1 MFNDITDGDIPQ
13 LLQQWGLPQYIDTFK
28 VLIPILVKSKI
39 FKLALSKS
47 HVSEIKDIL
56 EQLQLLNKDNENY
69 EEIESIL
76 AFMLLPLLL
85 GNPTHK
91 TKKQVWRPSKAEVM
105 DGFITHVMR
114 PMDVQVAI
122 AQRREKYLKYNLTLQ
137 PRVCV
142 WNFIQLGLY
151 QLKTKWD
158 KNYST
163 VNAFIT
169 DLDFNP

>member
-1 MFNDITDGDIPQ
+1 MSFV
-13 LLQQWGLPQYIDTFK
+13 
-28 VLIPILVKSKI
+28 VL
-39 FKLALSKS
+39 
-47 HVSEIKDIL
+47 D
-56 EQLQLLNKDNENY
+56 DENY

-85 GNPTHK
+85 GNPTHRSKK
-91 TKKQVWRPSKAEVM
+91 TGVWRPSKAEVK
-105 DGFITHVMR
+105 DGFITHVLR

-137 PRVCV
+137 PVIVIVGSSYMDIQKYFVVVNDLLFETNSILKTVDTCFKIFYSLHCQYPTESTCV

-169 DLDFNP
+169 DLDIDL